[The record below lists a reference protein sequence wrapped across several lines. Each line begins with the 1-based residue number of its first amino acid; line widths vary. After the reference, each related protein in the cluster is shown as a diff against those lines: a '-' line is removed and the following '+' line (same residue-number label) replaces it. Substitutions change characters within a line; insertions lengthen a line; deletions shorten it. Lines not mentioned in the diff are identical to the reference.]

1 MGKAISAGIS
11 AVAVGSAYDAD
22 GDHSIRQNE
31 YVNASG
37 LASSA
42 FGSMARAHADYATAL
57 GSLSHATGLNSTAV
71 GGGWDDLNGD
81 GVVDDNEV
89 TAATGENASAFG
101 SGAQATADDT
111 IASGAGSRADVNGSK
126 LGKAPCRERGCED
139 V

>member
-1 MGKAISAGIS
+1 
-11 AVAVGSAYDAD
+11 
-22 GDHSIRQNE
+22 
-31 YVNASG
+31 
-37 LASSA
+37 
-42 FGSMARAHADYATAL
+42 MARAHADYATAL

-111 IASGAGSRADVNGSK
+111 IASGAGSRADVNGSSAYGVGSVATK
-126 LGKAPCRERGCED
+126 IGRASGRERVCQY

>member
-1 MGKAISAGIS
+1 MGKAIAAGIS

-22 GDHSIRQNE
+22 GDHSIRLNE

-42 FGSMARAHADYATAL
+42 FGSMARAHANYATAL

-89 TAATGENASAFG
+89 TAATGENASARSEEHTSELQSLMRNSYAVF
-101 SGAQATADDT
+101 
-111 IASGAGSRADVNGSK
+111 
-126 LGKAPCRERGCED
+126 C
-139 V
+139 

>member
-57 GSLSHATGLNSTAV
+57 GSRSEEHTSELQSLMRIWYAVFCLKKKIVTMQQFAPHTGYKYINHQTPR
-71 GGGWDDLNGD
+71 
-81 GVVDDNEV
+81 
-89 TAATGENASAFG
+89 
-101 SGAQATADDT
+101 
-111 IASGAGSRADVNGSK
+111 SRRK
-126 LGKAPCRERGCED
+126 MH
-139 V
+139 

>member
-1 MGKAISAGIS
+1 MRISDWSSDVCS
-11 AVAVGSAYDAD
+11 ADL
-22 GDHSIRQNE
+22 E

-57 GSLSHATGLNSTAV
+57 GSLSHATGLNSTTV

-111 IASGAGSRADVNGSK
+111 IASGAGSQIGRAHV
-126 LGKAPCRERGCED
+126 
-139 V
+139 